1 MYTLTDVIMGAM
13 STISKSGENT
23 DASYEIRAD
32 SSSNTLYLE
41 FTGTLTADEMGT
53 AAEETIE
60 TAERLDEGF
69 QIINDISEFT
79 PPSPE
84 AAKPIKE
91 AQVKL
96 HEMGVGDVVRVVAE
110 ETSSVTENAF
120 QRRSRQAGYDG
131 KTATTVAEAERKLE

>member
-1 MYTLTDVIMGAM
+1 M

-32 SSSNTLYLE
+32 RTSNTLYLE
-41 FTGTLTADEMGT
+41 FSGTLTADEMET
-53 AAEETIE
+53 AADETVE
-60 TAERLDEGF
+60 TAKRLDDGF
-69 QIINDISEFT
+69 RIINDISGFT

-84 AAKPIKE
+84 AAKPIKK

-96 HEMGVGDVVRVVAE
+96 KEMSVGDVVRVVADD
-110 ETSSVTENAF
+110 TSSVTENAF
-120 QRRSRQAGYDG
+120 QRRSRKAGYDG

>member
-1 MYTLTDVIMGAM
+1 M
-13 STISKSGENT
+13 SATTRSGEKS

-32 SSSNTLYLE
+32 TAANTLYLE
-41 FTGTLTADEMGT
+41 FSGTLTAEEMEV
-53 AAEETIE
+53 AAEETVAA
-60 TAERLDEGF
+60 AEGLRDGF
-69 QIINDISEFT
+69 AIINDVSTFT

-96 HEMGVGDVVRVVAE
+96 KEMGVGDVVRVVGE
-110 ETSSVTENAF
+110 ETSMVTENAF

-131 KTATTVAEAERKLE
+131 KTANSIAAAERKLE